1 MANATPQPVAEK
13 KDPGIAALISLVCML
28 FLSAPSAGYMYL
40 GNVRK
45 GIVYLIAAWGVMAAT
60 VIAYIILTVVSMG
73 IGSLCFPIFVIP
85 LAFDLYVVWDVYCV
99 AKGEKSKLPEF

>member
-1 MANATPQPVAEK
+1 MANANPQPAAEK

-45 GIVYLIAAWGVMAAT
+45 GIVYLIATWC
-60 VIAYIILTVVSMG
+60 VIAITTVVYMLLAMTVVG
-73 IGSLCFPIFVIP
+73 AICFPIYIIP
-85 LAFDLYVVWDVYCV
+85 LAFDLYIVWDVYCI
-99 AKGEKSKLPEF
+99 AKGEKSKLPDF

>member
-1 MANATPQPVAEK
+1 MANPNPQPVAEK

-28 FLSAPSAGYMYL
+28 VLSAPSAGYMYL

-45 GIVYLIAAWGVMAAT
+45 GIVYLVATWGV
-60 VIAYIILTVVSMG
+60 IIITAIVYTIITLVSMG
-73 IGSLCFPIFVIP
+73 VGALCFPIFVIP

-99 AKGEKSKLPEF
+99 AKGEKSKLPDF